1 MNMKLFFG
9 KWSAYSCGETPPAPP
24 RKYGLS
30 SENDDAAKVCPSAL
44 PGRRLN
50 FNSRAAPL
58 CRSTYDAL
66 SANLT
71 GLMQEHVAQL
81 PKPTAEMDADW
92 SQATV
97 RCQ

>member
-1 MNMKLFFG
+1 MKLFFG
-9 KWSAYSCGETPPAPP
+9 KLVSFFMWGNPA
-24 RKYGLS
+24 RAAAQYGLS